1 MNAPA
6 VELVG
11 ITKRF
16 GTVTAND
23 GVDLAVERG
32 EVHAVVGENGA
43 GKSTLMSILYGLH
56 RPDAGHILR
65 AGAPMGL
72 RSPADAIAHGL
83 GMVHQR
89 FRLFP
94 GLSVAENVVIGAEPT
109 RRGVLDRA
117 AARRSVAGLAE
128 RYGLAVDPAARVGDL
143 PVGTR
148 QRVEILKALYRRA
161 EVLILDE
168 PTAVLT
174 PGEAAGLFRTVR
186 ELAGEGVSVLLVTHK
201 LNEVLAAGDQ
211 VTVLRGGRV
220 TGRFPTAGTSADDLV
235 RAMIGRSLATAPTTV
250 TEPATAPPTVT
261 EPAAGPAPAATA
273 TNPAGSPAPAAATAK
288 PGAPYRL
295 EVRDLYMRDRDGVA
309 AVAGV
314 SFGVRPGEI
323 VGVAGVAGS
332 GQRELVDAV
341 TGLRRPHSG
350 TVLLDGRP
358 VAGSRER
365 RVAYV
370 PGDRAG
376 RATAPDLSLADNL
389 LMGDQRG
396 FLLDPGAVRG
406 RAAALVER
414 FSIRAAS
421 VRAPIAQ
428 LSGGNAQKAVL
439 ARELSRDTPVLV
451 VEEPT
456 QGVDVG
462 AQEQIHALLAAA
474 RDAGRAVLL
483 LSSELSEL
491 RALADRV
498 LVMFEG
504 RLTAALPTAQATD
517 ERLGAAM
524 TGTAADGAT
533 ADGATLTGAAMTG
546 TEAGVRGPGGEG
558 GA

>member
-1 MNAPA
+1 MSVPA

-16 GTVTAND
+16 GGVTAND

-56 RPDAGHILR
+56 RPDAGHVLR
-65 AGAPMGL
+65 AGARMRL

-94 GLSVAENVVIGAEPT
+94 GLSVAENVVIGAEPM
-109 RRGVLDRA
+109 RRSVLDRA
-117 AARRSVAGLAE
+117 AARRSVTDLAE
-128 RYGLAVDPAARVGDL
+128 RYGLRVDPGARVGDL

-174 PGEAAGLFRTVR
+174 PGEAAGLFRMVR
-186 ELAGEGVSVLLVTHK
+186 ELAREGVSVLLVTHK
-201 LNEVLAAGDQ
+201 LDEVLTAADR

-235 RAMIGRSLATAPTTV
+235 RAMIGRSLAAAPPTLMEPPALR
-250 TEPATAPPTVT
+250 EPATLTEPPPTS
-261 EPAAGPAPAATA
+261 EPPAVSEASALAAAGHPGGTGAS
-273 TNPAGSPAPAAATAK
+273 AG
-288 PGAPYRL
+288 GDGVPYRL
-295 EVRDLYMRDRDGVA
+295 EVRDLHVRDRDGVA

-341 TGLRRPHSG
+341 AGLRRAHSG

-358 VAGSRER
+358 VGGSRER

-376 RATAPDLSLADNL
+376 RATASDMSLADNL
-389 LMGDQRG
+389 LMGDQHG
-396 FLLDPGAVRG
+396 FLLDPGGVRR
-406 RAAALVER
+406 RATALVER
-414 FSIRAAS
+414 FSIKAPS
-421 VRAPIAQ
+421 VRVPLAQ

-462 AQEQIHALLAAA
+462 AQEQIHSLLTAA

-483 LSSELSEL
+483 QSSELSEL

-504 RLTAALPTAQATD
+504 RLTADLPVAQATD

-524 TGTAADGAT
+524 TGAT
-533 ADGATLTGAAMTG
+533 
-546 TEAGVRGPGGEG
+546 GVREPAGESAG
-558 GA
+558 

>member
-1 MNAPA
+1 MSVPPHDRPVAGAPA
-6 VELVG
+6 VELAG

-16 GTVTAND
+16 GDVLAND
-23 GVDLAVERG
+23 GIDLAVARG

-43 GKSTLMSILYGLH
+43 GKSTLMSVLYGLH
-56 RPDAGHILR
+56 RPDAGQVLR
-65 AGAPMGL
+65 AGVPVRL

-89 FRLFP
+89 LRLFP
-94 GLSVAENVVIGAEPT
+94 GLSVAENVVIGAEPV
-109 RRGVLDRA
+109 RRGMLDRA
-117 AARRSVAGLAE
+117 AADRAVAGLSE
-128 RYGLAVDPAARVGDL
+128 RYGLDVDPSARVGEL
-143 PVGTR
+143 PVGVR

-174 PGEAAGLFRTVR
+174 PGETEGLLRMVR
-186 ELAGEGVSVLLVTHK
+186 EFAAEGVSVLLVTHK
-201 LNEVLAAGDQ
+201 LEEVLAASDR

-220 TGRFPTAGTSADDLV
+220 TGRFDTAATSADELV
-235 RAMIGRSLATAPTTV
+235 QAMIGRSLG
-250 TEPATAPPTVT
+250 APPHGPRPTGT
-261 EPAAGPAPAATA
+261 PSGPAEAMA
-273 TNPAGSPAPAAATAK
+273 
-288 PGAPYRL
+288 YVL
-295 EVRDLYMRDRDGVA
+295 EVRDLHLRDQDGVA
-309 AVAGV
+309 AVAEV
-314 SFGVRPGEI
+314 SFGVRAGEI
-323 VGVAGVAGS
+323 VGLAGVAGS
-332 GQRELVDAV
+332 GQRELVEAV
-341 TGLRRPHSG
+341 TGLRRAGSG
-350 TVLLDGRP
+350 EVLLEGRP
-358 VAGSRER
+358 VEGGRER

-370 PGDRAG
+370 PADRAG
-376 RATAPDLSLADNL
+376 RATAPIMSLADNL
-389 LMGDQRG
+389 LMGEQRG
-396 FLLDPGAVRG
+396 IRLRPDRMRQ

-414 FSIRAAS
+414 FSIRASS

-462 AQEQIHALLAAA
+462 AQERIHALLAEA

-483 LSSELSEL
+483 QSSELSEL

-504 RLTAALPTAQATD
+504 RVVADLPVAEATD

-524 TGTAADGAT
+524 TGAARPEQGDAEAT
-533 ADGATLTGAAMTG
+533 G
-546 TEAGVRGPGGEG
+546 
-558 GA
+558 

>member
-1 MNAPA
+1 MPA

-16 GTVTAND
+16 GTVLAND
-23 GVDLAVERG
+23 GIDLTVERG

-56 RPDAGHILR
+56 RPDTGQVLR
-65 AGAPMGL
+65 DGVRLRL

-94 GLSVAENVVIGAEPT
+94 GLTVTENVVIGAEPARFGT
-109 RRGVLDRA
+109 VDRA
-117 AARRSVAGLAE
+117 AARRSVAELAG
-128 RYGLAVDPAARVGDL
+128 RYGLDVDPSARVGDL
-143 PVGTR
+143 PVGVR

-174 PGEAAGLFRTVR
+174 PGEADRLFAVLR
-186 ELAGEGVSVLLVTHK
+186 ELTATGVSVVLVTHK
-201 LNEVLAAGDQ
+201 LGEVLATSDR
-211 VTVLRGGRV
+211 VTVLRRGRV
-220 TGRFPTAGTSADDLV
+220 TGRFDTAGASVEELV
-235 RAMIGRSLATAPTTV
+235 VAMIGRSLG
-250 TEPATAPPTVT
+250 
-261 EPAAGPAPAATA
+261 AAMDEGHQV
-273 TNPAGSPAPAAATAK
+273 SER
-288 PGAPYRL
+288 APYVL
-295 EVRDLYMRDRDGVA
+295 EVRDLGVRDRDGVPRL
-309 AVAGV
+309 AGV
-314 SFGVRPGEI
+314 SFGVRSGEI
-323 VGVAGVAGS
+323 VGIAGVAGS

-341 TGLRRPHSG
+341 AGLRRPDTG
-350 TVLLDGRP
+350 EVLLGGRP
-358 VAGSRER
+358 LGGGRER

-370 PGDRAG
+370 PEDRAG
-376 RATAPDLSLADNL
+376 RATAPDMSLADNL
-389 LMGDQRG
+389 LMGEQRG
-396 FLLDPGAVRG
+396 FGLNAGRVRD

-414 FSIRAAS
+414 FGVRAPS
-421 VRAPIAQ
+421 VRAPISQ

-439 ARELSRDTPVLV
+439 ARELSRDAPVLV

-462 AQEQIHALLAAA
+462 AQEQIHALLGAA
-474 RDAGRAVLL
+474 RDAGQAVLL
-483 LSSELSEL
+483 QSSELTEL

-504 RLTAALPTAQATD
+504 RVVAELPVGEATD

-524 TGTAADGAT
+524 TGAAG
-533 ADGATLTGAAMTG
+533 
-546 TEAGVRGPGGEG
+546 
-558 GA
+558 